1 MPSPFPGMDPYLE
14 NPHLWPDF
22 HHRFATTMSELL
34 NQFLPGEFFAQLE
47 QRMEVGIVDD
57 VEEGEDVS
65 RYIPDVSINAAA
77 WSDRGGSTAVIE
89 QPRATVSPSEEWD
102 VDVKMH
108 KHLFVEVRE
117 ASGVHRLVTLIEI
130 VSPSNKR
137 GKDRKAFID
146 KQNEVIASEASLVE
160 IDLLRTGR
168 RILPSEEIEQRLKQ
182 RKTRADYL
190 VLIGRAW
197 DRTPSRQHYQ
207 MFPFTLRDTLPVI
220 PIPLREND
228 TEPTLDL
235 QFLLQRIYD
244 GGPYRRGAV
253 NYSKPPDPPLA
264 EAEWTWASQ
273 LLIRQTP

>member
-14 NPHLWPDF
+14 NPHLWPDV
-22 HHRFATTMSELL
+22 HHSLASQIRDQL
-34 NQFLPGEFFAQLE
+34 NDVLPGEFFAQME
-47 QRMEVGIVDD
+47 QRMEVGIVN
-57 VEEGEDVS
+57 EDEAEDIS

-77 WSDRGGSTAVIE
+77 WSDRGGSAAVID

-117 ASGVHRLVTLIEI
+117 ASGRHRLVTLIEI

-146 KQNEVIASEASLVE
+146 KQNEVIASDASFVQ

-168 RILPSEEIEQRLKQ
+168 RILPSDEIDQRLKR
-182 RKTRADYL
+182 RKIHADYL

-207 MFPFTLRDTLPVI
+207 LFPFTPRATLCRSSRSLCARTTWSRRSI
-220 PIPLREND
+220 CNFSYSEF
-228 TEPTLDL
+228 TTAA
-235 QFLLQRIYD
+235 RI
-244 GGPYRRGAV
+244 GEVP
-253 NYSKPPDPPLA
+253 
-264 EAEWTWASQ
+264 
-273 LLIRQTP
+273 